1 MRIFFLLLLIPLFSL
16 SQTTELSLS
25 KYNWQFRKKG
35 DKEWLTASIPGTVH
49 TDLLANKLIADPY
62 YGDNEKQLQWIENE
76 DWEYKTYFDVSKQE
90 LNQQHIE
97 LQFEGLDTYANVF
110 LNDSLIL
117 VADNMFRSWNVDVK
131 KILKVGDNYLKI
143 VFQSAVKRGKKE
155 ATKLN
160 YTLPGDEKVFARKA
174 QYQYGWDWGPR
185 FVTCGIYKD
194 IKLKY
199 WNNARI
205 VDVKYA
211 LNKLTDSIAELEL
224 VCEIKCEVSGKY
236 IVSVTENWKEELG
249 SKFENY
255 KNLQPVNIKKGEE
268 FIIFKYQIKN
278 PKRWWTNGLGAQVLY
293 PFTISLSSE
302 NETLDNKVL
311 SIGLR
316 TLELVQEKDSIGKSF
331 YFKLNGVPVFMKG
344 ANYIPPDNFLPRVT
358 KSDYE
363 KIVQNA
369 ADANM
374 NMLRVWGGGVY
385 ADDDFYNACDQKGIL
400 VWQDFMFACAM
411 YPADETFVNT
421 LVYELRDQIARLEKH
436 TCLALW
442 CGNNEVDEGWKN
454 WGWQKQYHY
463 SATDSTK
470 IWNDYTNLFDTIIPD
485 MVNSFCPANNELERS
500 CFYIPSSPS
509 IGWGHKE
516 SLQQGD
522 AHYWGVWWGMEPFEI
537 YKTKVGRFMS
547 EYGFQGMPSI
557 ECFKN
562 MGAIQRPSDR
572 LNFDDSITRYY
583 KMYDTII
590 LNAHQKHPTGYKTIN
605 TYMERDFKVPKD
617 FENYVYVSQLLQA
630 EGMKT
635 AIEAHRRAK
644 PYCMGTLYW
653 QLNDCWPVTSWSS
666 IDYYGNW
673 KASHYQAKR
682 SYENIIV
689 SINEEDDKL
698 KINIVNDELKK
709 QEGTVEMKLI
719 DFKGNILWNK
729 SIEVL
734 IKSNSSSVYFS
745 IDKNEFSKF
754 DLKQIVLSAS
764 LKLNDERKI
773 SSEYYF
779 VKPKDLLLEKP
790 EINLTYVKDSTYQIT
805 TNVFAKDVFI
815 SSQSEYGRW
824 SDNYFDLLPNE
835 KKLIYLHRNNGSDLS
850 SPSVLSP
857 RLKSAIN
864 IKSLYDINK

>member
-16 SQTTELSLS
+16 SQTTEISLS

-35 DKEWLTASIPGTVH
+35 DKEWLSATIPGTVH
-49 TDLLANKLIADPY
+49 TDLLTNKLIADPY
-62 YGDNEKQLQWIENE
+62 YGDNEKQSQWIENE
-76 DWEYKTYFDVSKQE
+76 DWEYKTYFDISKQE
-90 LNQQHIE
+90 LNQQNIE
-97 LQFEGLDTYANVF
+97 LQFEGLDTYAKVF
-110 LNDSLIL
+110 FNDSLIL
-117 VADNMFRSWNVDVK
+117 VADNMFRSWNIDVK
-131 KILKVGDNYLKI
+131 QILKVGDNYLKI

-155 ATKLN
+155 ASKLN
-160 YTLPGDEKVFARKA
+160 YTLPGDEKVFTRKA

-194 IKLKY
+194 IKMKF
-199 WNNARI
+199 WNEAKI
-205 VDVKYA
+205 ESVKFVQR
-211 LNKLTDSIAELEL
+211 KLTDSIAELEFQ
-224 VCEIKCEVSGKY
+224 CEIMSDVEGDY
-236 IVSVTENWKEELG
+236 ILNNNRYLPGFSDFGV
-249 SKFENY
+249 
-255 KNLQPVNIKKGEE
+255 VNSTAISLKKGINN
-268 FIIFKYQIKN
+268 FTVKHSIIN
-278 PKRWWTNGLGAQVLY
+278 PQRWWSNGLGKPHLY
-293 PFTISLSSE
+293 SFAIELKDKEYELIDSKYL
-302 NETLDNKVL
+302 NV
-311 SIGLR
+311 GLR

-374 NMLRVWGGGVY
+374 NMLRVWGGGMY
-385 ADDDFYNACDQKGIL
+385 ADDTFYNACDQKGIL

-411 YPADETFVNT
+411 YPGDERFVNN
-421 LVYELRDQIARLEKH
+421 VSEEIKEQVIRLRNHASI
-436 TCLALW
+436 ALW
-442 CGNNEVDEGWKN
+442 CGNNEIDEGWKN
-454 WGWQKQYHY
+454 WGWQQQYHY
-463 SATDSTK
+463 SATDSSK
-470 IWNDYTNLFDTIIPD
+470 IWNDYVNLFQKAIPSI
-485 MVNSFCPANNELERS
+485 VSKYNAEHL
-500 CFYIPSSPS
+500 YWQSSPS
-509 IGWGHKE
+509 NGWGHKE

-537 YKTKVGRFMS
+537 YKEKVGRFMS

-605 TYMERDFKVPKD
+605 TYMERDYKVPKD

-644 PYCMGTLYW
+644 PYCMGSLYW

-698 KINIVNDELKK
+698 KINIVNDELKNE
-709 QEGTVEMKLI
+709 EGTLEMKLM
-719 DFKGNILWNK
+719 DLKGNILWNK
-729 SIEVL
+729 TMEVL

-764 LKLNDERKI
+764 LKLNDKRKI

-779 VKPKDLLLEKP
+779 VKLKDLLLEKP

-857 RLKSAIN
+857 GLKLAIN